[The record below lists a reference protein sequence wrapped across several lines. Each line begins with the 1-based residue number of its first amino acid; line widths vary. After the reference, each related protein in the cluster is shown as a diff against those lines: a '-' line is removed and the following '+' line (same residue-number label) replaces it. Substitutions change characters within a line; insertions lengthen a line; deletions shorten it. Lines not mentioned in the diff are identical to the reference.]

1 MNRFTKPQ
9 TNMEVCEILNQDNHN
24 PGDGPYFNIEI
35 HDYLIFKG
43 AKFKQHSQFELS
55 YQFIVNDED
64 FRLLFLTDIDQGQVK
79 IQVWFEDDGDEHLL
93 PERKWLTSESFTIPV
108 GIKALDRFITILNA
122 YIHNI

>member
-24 PGDGPYFNIEI
+24 PRDGQFFNIEI
-35 HDYLIFKG
+35 HDWLIFRG
-43 AKFKQHSQFELS
+43 AIFKQHSPFELS
-55 YQFIVNDED
+55 YNYKVNDED
-64 FRLLFLTDIDQGQVK
+64 FRLLFLTDIDQGHVK
-79 IQVWFEDDGDEHLL
+79 IQVWFEDDVYEHLL
-93 PERKWLTSESFTIPV
+93 PERKWLTTESFTIPV